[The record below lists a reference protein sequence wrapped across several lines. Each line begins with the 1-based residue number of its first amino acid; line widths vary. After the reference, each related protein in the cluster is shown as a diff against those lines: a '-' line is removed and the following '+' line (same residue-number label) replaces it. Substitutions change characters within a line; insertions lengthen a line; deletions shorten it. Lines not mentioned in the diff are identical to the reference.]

1 MRAPP
6 DNLAKERHF
15 CSFSGSLY
23 KGVGLLSTR
32 TTAGRLGVA
41 GFIRSTAARAIRA
54 RATTQIARMAAPS
67 ADTATSDNEKIDA
80 FMNNPI
86 VPFPPPQRSASVRS
100 LRVALPLITLSWLLL
115 ASILVMAAVRIQ
127 RWEIA
132 PGEAMPVGPR
142 IEFSPLAKDKTTP
155 ERYPNTN
162 GINFVTAYGG
172 QLSVLDSILG
182 WLDPYVRVDTYKE
195 HFGEQTPTSS
205 KQQGFQAMV
214 SAKQVAEYV
223 AMKTIGLDAEFSAGA
238 VVVAEL
244 VCTGFSNTDVAC
256 NVLKVGD
263 TITKIDGVAVPT
275 LTVLAQQMVGR
286 EAGSTVTLTVIP
298 RNPNDA
304 TPDPTKAETRT
315 VRLIANPDQPD
326 KAIIGFVPLDTRTVT
341 LPFEVKISTANIGGP
356 SAGLAFTL
364 ALIDE
369 LTKGNL
375 MGRGRVVATGTI
387 NEDGSVGAIGALEQK
402 AIAARDAGATLFLVP
417 AGQSVIEVNKA
428 REAAGK
434 SVSIVKVGTISEALK
449 ALAKNGGD
457 LVATTPL

>member
-1 MRAPP
+1 
-6 DNLAKERHF
+6 
-15 CSFSGSLY
+15 
-23 KGVGLLSTR
+23 LS
-32 TTAGRLGVA
+32 
-41 GFIRSTAARAIRA
+41 I
-54 RATTQIARMAAPS
+54 
-67 ADTATSDNEKIDA
+67 
-80 FMNNPI
+80 
-86 VPFPPPQRSASVRS
+86 
-100 LRVALPLITLSWLLL
+100 
-115 ASILVMAAVRIQ
+115 
-127 RWEIA
+127 
-132 PGEAMPVGPR
+132 
-142 IEFSPLAKDKTTP
+142 
-155 ERYPNTN
+155 
-162 GINFVTAYGG
+162 
-172 QLSVLDSILG
+172 LDSILG

-223 AMKTIGLDAEFSAGA
+223 AMKTIGLDAEFTAGA

-244 VCTGFSNTDVAC
+244 VCAGFSNTDVAC

-263 TITKIDGVAVPT
+263 TLTKIDGVEIPT
-275 LTVLAQQMVGR
+275 LAVLAQQMVGR
-286 EAGSTVTLTVIP
+286 AAGSTVTLTVIP
-298 RNPNDA
+298 RNPKDA
-304 TPDPTKAETRT
+304 TPDPAKAETRT
-315 VRLIANPDQPD
+315 VRLIANPDQPE

-375 MGRGRVVATGTI
+375 MGQGRVVATGTI

-434 SVSIVKVGTISEALK
+434 SVSIVKVGSISEALT

>member
-1 MRAPP
+1 M
-6 DNLAKERHF
+6 
-15 CSFSGSLY
+15 
-23 KGVGLLSTR
+23 
-32 TTAGRLGVA
+32 
-41 GFIRSTAARAIRA
+41 
-54 RATTQIARMAAPS
+54 
-67 ADTATSDNEKIDA
+67 
-80 FMNNPI
+80 
-86 VPFPPPQRSASVRS
+86 
-100 LRVALPLITLSWLLL
+100 ALPLVTLSWLLL

-142 IEFSPLAKDKTTP
+142 IEFSPLAKDKTAP

-162 GINFVTAYGG
+162 GVNFVTAYGG
-172 QLSVLDSILG
+172 QLSILDSILG

-434 SVSIVKVGTISEALK
+434 SVSIVKVGSISEALT

>member
-1 MRAPP
+1 
-6 DNLAKERHF
+6 
-15 CSFSGSLY
+15 
-23 KGVGLLSTR
+23 
-32 TTAGRLGVA
+32 
-41 GFIRSTAARAIRA
+41 
-54 RATTQIARMAAPS
+54 
-67 ADTATSDNEKIDA
+67 
-80 FMNNPI
+80 
-86 VPFPPPQRSASVRS
+86 
-100 LRVALPLITLSWLLL
+100 VALPLITLSWLLL

-162 GINFVTAYGG
+162 GVNFVTAYGG
-172 QLSVLDSILG
+172 QLSILDSILG

-205 KQQGFQAMV
+205 KQRGFQAMV

-223 AMKTIGLDAEFSAGA
+223 AMKTIGLDAEFTAGA
-238 VVVAEL
+238 VVIAEL
-244 VCTGFSNTDVAC
+244 VCAGFSNTDVAC

-263 TITKIDGVAVPT
+263 TLTKIDGVAIPT
-275 LTVLAQQMVGR
+275 LAVLAKEMVGR
-286 EAGSTVTLTVIP
+286 KAGTTVTLTVIP
-298 RNPNDA
+298 RNPTDV
-304 TPDPTKAETRT
+304 TPDPGKAETRT
-315 VRLIANPDQPD
+315 IRLIANPDQPE
-326 KAIIGFVPLDTRTVT
+326 KAIIGFVPLDTRKVT

-428 REAAGK
+428 RGAAGK
-434 SVSIVKVGTISEALK
+434 SVSIVEVGSISEALK

-457 LVATTPL
+457 SVVTTPL